1 MNISKL
7 IGIAVLTST
16 VAVGCAATG
25 DKKADSAQV
34 AEYKAIVKAAKTER
48 KKAKKVGFEWRDIG
62 KFLKKAD
69 KAAKKGDYKTAIKL
83 AKKAK
88 FQAKQGQQQ
97 AKEQANAGPV
107 SF

>member
-1 MNISKL
+1 MNIIKL
-7 IGIAVLTST
+7 IGIVLLTSI

-25 DKKADSAQV
+25 DKKADSAQA
-34 AEYKAIVKAAKTER
+34 AEYKAIAKAAKAEQ
-48 KKAKKVGFEWRDIG
+48 KKAKKVGFEWRDVG

-88 FQAKQGQQQ
+88 FQAEQGQIQ